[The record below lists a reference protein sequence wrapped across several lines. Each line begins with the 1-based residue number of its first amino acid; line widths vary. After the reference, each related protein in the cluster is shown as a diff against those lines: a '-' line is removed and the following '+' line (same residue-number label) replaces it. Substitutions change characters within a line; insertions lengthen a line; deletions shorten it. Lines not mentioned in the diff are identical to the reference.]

1 MSPGSQAGRAGKVR
15 AQLGELIMTT
25 ETTHQ
30 AWIEDG
36 RVALANMDDDDYV
49 EIFETPE
56 DLENF
61 IKMLR
66 RVAQKVW
73 G

>member
-1 MSPGSQAGRAGKVR
+1 
-15 AQLGELIMTT
+15 MTT

-66 RVAQKVW
+66 RVAEKVW